1 MLEALNNKNKYGFSL
16 FEVVVTM
23 SIVAIF
29 IAACSNV
36 FTQRHKK
43 RVSSPTHGRY
53 ECYRDE
59 SENVKYRLFNEG
71 VLANSGAATDGKCK
85 FTPPK
90 YASYIIIN
98 AVGAGGHGGPV
109 TGGSSGSYANVFLS
123 TTDHVLE
130 ITPGKAAANASV
142 ARGESTIVSD
152 IGKSGTESPK
162 IVLDLAGGK
171 SNSAGS
177 TSFRDCTFAN
187 LAYDCGR
194 SPVCTI
200 KESDQV
206 VEVRYCSA
214 QGSGILDP
222 GDSSLRTVEIPFK
235 NSATNDDF
243 NDGCNSHFPESKKI
257 TSILDTYS
265 GTAIAELAKGIITYD
280 YTKRK
285 CTYSYTWDDAESI
298 TYFTINLSVDGNYSE
313 YREASPFNGYV
324 HALNISDGIATRDDS
339 GNLISTGD
347 GGGKNEKGGHGG
359 VLVTW

>member
-1 MLEALNNKNKYGFSL
+1 MLETLNNKNKYGFSL

-36 FTQRHKK
+36 FTQKHKK

-53 ECYRDE
+53 ECYRDA
-59 SENVKYRLFNEG
+59 SGNVKYRLFNEG
-71 VLANSGAATDGKCK
+71 VLANEGTASDNKCK

-98 AVGAGGHGGPV
+98 AVGAGGFGGTA

-130 ITPGKAAANASV
+130 ITPGLAAADASV
-142 ARGESTIVSD
+142 TKGGSTTVYD
-152 IGKSGTESPK
+152 KGKSGTDAK
-162 IVLDLAGGK
+162 LVLNLSGGK
-171 SNSAGS
+171 SDSASS
-177 TSFRDCTFAN
+177 TSFKDCTFAN
-187 LAYDCGR
+187 VAYDCGR

-206 VEVRYCSA
+206 VEVTYCSA
-214 QGSGILDP
+214 KGSNILNP
-222 GDSSLRTVEIPFK
+222 GDPSLRTVNIPFK
-235 NSATNDDF
+235 NSATDDF
-243 NDGCNSHFPESKKI
+243 EDGCNSHFAESSSI
-257 TSILDTYS
+257 TSILDTYK
-265 GTAIAELAKGIITYD
+265 GENIAELAKGIITYD

-285 CTYSYTWDDAESI
+285 CKYPNTQIDAELI
-298 TYFTINLSVDGNYSE
+298 TYFTINLSTEGNYSE
-313 YREASPFNGYV
+313 YREESPFNGYV
-324 HALNISDGIATRDDS
+324 NALNISGGIATQDSS
-339 GNLISTGD
+339 GNPISTGD
-347 GGGKNEKGGHGG
+347 GGGKNQKGGHGG